1 MGRTGTEKRSFET
14 GEKMNQEYGKKIEN
28 LVEIMKKLRSPEGCP
43 WDREQTHSSLKRC
56 LMEECGELMDAIDEQ
71 NDHEMCEELGDILMN
86 IILQANI
93 AEERGVFTFAD
104 VTDAISEKMIRRHPH
119 VFGDEKVKSATE
131 VLGLWDRIKKEEKKE
146 RKSVLD
152 GIASHCPALLQAE
165 KMQKKAAKF
174 GFDWSR
180 QEQIIEKIQ
189 EELDE
194 VREAVKEGNEEH
206 IDEEIGDLLFAAA
219 NLSRFRK
226 RASGEE
232 LLAAASRKF
241 AKRFRYIE
249 TKLAERGKSLEEATL
264 DEMEALWDEAAG
276 RTPKENE
283 K

>member
-1 MGRTGTEKRSFET
+1 
-14 GEKMNQEYGKKIEN
+14 MNQEYGKKIEN

-180 QEQIIEKIQ
+180 EEQIIEKIQ

-249 TKLAERGKSLEEATL
+249 SKLAERGRSLEEASL
-264 DEMEALWDEAAG
+264 DEMEELWNEAAG
-276 RTPKENE
+276 RTSKGN
-283 K
+283 KK

>member
-1 MGRTGTEKRSFET
+1 
-14 GEKMNQEYGKKIEN
+14 MNREYGKKIEN
-28 LVEIMKKLRSPEGCP
+28 LVSIMKKLRAPEGCP
-43 WDREQTHSSLKRC
+43 WDREQTHSSLKKC
-56 LMEECGELMDAIDEQ
+56 LMEECGELMDAIDEK

-104 VTDAISEKMIRRHPH
+104 VTDMISEKMIRRHPH
-119 VFGDEKVKSATE
+119 VFGEEKVRSSAD

-152 GIASHCPALLQAE
+152 GIATHCPALLQAE
-165 KMQKKAAKF
+165 KMQKKASKY

-180 QEQIIEKIQ
+180 QEQILDKIQ

-194 VREAVKEGNEEH
+194 VREALKEGNEEH
-206 IDEEIGDLLFAAA
+206 VDEEIGDLLFAAA

-241 AKRFRYIE
+241 ARRFRAIE
-249 TKLAERGKSLEEATL
+249 EGLAAKNKTLEEASIE
-264 DEMEALWDEAAG
+264 EMEELWDKAAG
-276 RTPKENE
+276 RTPKGIPS